1 MEIGI
6 IGVGYVGLV
15 SGTCFSDFGHNVTC
29 IDIDKQKIA
38 NLKKAILP
46 IYEPGLKALINKNVA
61 ADRLSFADN
70 YQDKIQN
77 FDVIFVAVGTP
88 SNNSD
93 GGADLSIVEKVLLQ
107 LKSKVNKDQL
117 IVLKSTVPIGTN
129 KYLKKVMR
137 NDDFPEIVSN
147 PEFLREGSAIKDFM
161 HPDRIIIGLES
172 IRARKIMN
180 EVYKPL
186 YLRDFPIVYTDPET
200 AEMIKYAAN
209 AFLATKI
216 SFINELASLS
226 EKVGADIKEVSKG
239 IGLDG
244 RIGSKFLHAGPGY
257 GGSCFPKD
265 TRALCKIARDL
276 GTPMS
281 IVETVIEVNEKVK
294 ERMVKKNFRYF
305 GGCVSGKTLT
315 VLGITFKPNTDDMRE
330 APSLTILPELL
341 KMNAK
346 IRVVDPKGYE
356 QGKKLLEGSGVV
368 F

>member
-77 FDVIFVAVGTP
+77 FDVIFVVVGTP
-88 SNNSD
+88 SKNSD

-239 IGLDG
+239 SSG
-244 RIGSKFLHAGPGY
+244 RIGSKFPHAGPGMEALFLKIQE
-257 GGSCFPKD
+257 S
-265 TRALCKIARDL
+265 TRSRL
-276 GTPMS
+276 GDPN
-281 IVETVIEVNEKVK
+281 VD
-294 ERMVKKNFRYF
+294 
-305 GGCVSGKTLT
+305 SGN
-315 VLGITFKPNTDDMRE
+315 G
-330 APSLTILPELL
+330 
-341 KMNAK
+341 
-346 IRVVDPKGYE
+346 
-356 QGKKLLEGSGVV
+356 
-368 F
+368 